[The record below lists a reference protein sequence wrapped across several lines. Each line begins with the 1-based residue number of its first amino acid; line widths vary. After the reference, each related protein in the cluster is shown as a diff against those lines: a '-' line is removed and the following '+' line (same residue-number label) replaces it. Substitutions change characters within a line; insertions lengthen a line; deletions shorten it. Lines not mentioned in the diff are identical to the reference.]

1 MSFAEDFRDYF
12 ERLRIRYV
20 LSRTLGKGEGEY
32 NACAFVRDPVI
43 VDHRCA
49 DVVRRVAE
57 EMNRREK
64 VRSAVNALCASV
76 SAPRRNV
83 R

>member
-1 MSFAEDFRDYF
+1 MSYREFRACF

-20 LSRTLGKGEGEY
+20 LHRWLGKGEGEY

-43 VDHRCA
+43 VDHRC
-49 DVVRRVAE
+49 DDIVRRVVE
-57 EMNRREK
+57 EMNRRDK
-64 VRSAVNALCASV
+64 VRGAVNALCDSV